1 MQVRERHIQRRILIE
16 VRNTI
21 DIMSLQQ
28 SGRFEKLDRNT
39 KNILIAVLG
48 SRTAI
53 RQEIRDQTLAVAQLL
68 SRTEVVLINQHNAT
82 RALVIDA
89 IQVAETLAGAN
100 GQYDPVTGLEKAG
113 AVLKNEEETERKVK
127 IHILEGLKF
136 DTIKERQAE
145 IADAHKNTFAWLFK
159 PAPDSRTNF
168 VEWLHSGRGIYWIS
182 GKPGSGK
189 STLMRYICNSG
200 NARNELLQWAEAS
213 QLTICNFF
221 FWNSGTREQR
231 SQKGFLRSL
240 IYDILHQHP
249 ALIPIVMP
257 AVWARIYTLVVQ
269 EAKIIKPGKF
279 SSEFLMATFRTL
291 VQQTVTPIK
300 LCLFVDGVD
309 ECEEET
315 ADMTDILTEFAT
327 WENVKICLSSRPEAA
342 FQTAFDT
349 SSMLRLQDLTLNDI
363 RLYVADKLHANK
375 RFQEFASRE
384 LDRAP
389 SMVGEIVTKADGV
402 FLWVVLVVRSL
413 LVGFANRDEMAD
425 LERRLH
431 ELPSRLE
438 ALFENILQERIA
450 PFYKR
455 QAAELFQTVR
465 ASRERNDQ
473 IERFLEVPSPLTI
486 LALSLTYENAQI
498 DAMNA
503 PIAPLSGYEARI
515 LCDTME
521 YRLMN
526 YCGGLL
532 EVQGTKHGEP
542 GMSRA
547 HVVEPGHKVQYL
559 HRTVKTYLEKPT
571 VWAKIVA
578 PTQNTDFDPNI
589 VLLKSCLRQIKASEF
604 DENRLFSDST
614 WRCIALG
621 FEYARQ
627 AELNQNPAYI
637 PLLDELDSVMAQLL
651 QEPGVPYPGHWA
663 TYYEAGHERRSE
675 WEDTTL
681 ALAVEYG
688 LSSYIDKKFRQASS
702 TCEKMGRPLLDY
714 AVSRDPTIQRYPMS
728 PLVVS
733 VLLRHGAD
741 PNKSYQDATPW
752 ENALIY
758 AYLIQFPKLKL
769 STFGE
774 REPPDRHKV
783 LNLIEIF
790 GHFINY
796 GADLNESCLVRTG
809 IEDETERR
817 PVLFIVNDVFAR
829 WYPEESADLVR
840 ELKQRGA
847 SDEVKSDF
855 TIYRTLAWKRVTSVR
870 VRFWS

>member
-1 MQVRERHIQRRILIE
+1 MQRRVLIQI
-16 VRNTI
+16 RNTI
-21 DIMSLQQ
+21 DIISLQQ
-28 SGRFEKLDRNT
+28 CRRFEKLDRNT
-39 KNILIAVLG
+39 KNILVAVLG
-48 SRTAI
+48 SHTTIMR
-53 RQEIRDQTLAVAQLL
+53 EIQDQTLAVAQLL
-68 SRTEVVLINQHNAT
+68 SRAEVVLVNQHNTT
-82 RALVIDA
+82 RALVVDVM
-89 IQVAETLAGAN
+89 QVVDTLAAAN
-100 GQYDPVTGLEKAG
+100 GQYDPVAGLEKAEI
-113 AVLKNEEETERKVK
+113 VRHKEEEIEHKVM

-136 DTIKERQAE
+136 DTIKERQEE
-145 IADAHKNTFAWLFK
+145 IADAHKNTFEWLFK
-159 PAPDSRTNF
+159 HAPDSRGDF
-168 VEWLHSGRGIYWIS
+168 VEWLRSGRGTYWIS

-189 STLMRYICNSG
+189 STLMRYICNSENVQNG
-200 NARNELLQWAEAS
+200 LLQWAEAS

-221 FWNSGTREQR
+221 FWNNGTREQR
-231 SQKGFLRSL
+231 SQIGFLRSL
-240 IYDILHQHP
+240 IYDILRQHP
-249 ALIPIVMP
+249 TLIPVVMP
-257 AVWARIYTLVVQ
+257 AVWARTYTLVVQ
-269 EAKIIKPGKF
+269 EAKTINPGKF
-279 SSEFLMATFRTL
+279 SFEFLMEIFRTL
-291 VQQTVTPIK
+291 VQQTVTPVK

-315 ADMTDILTEFAT
+315 ADMVDILTEFAT

-342 FQTAFDT
+342 FQRAFDT
-349 SSMLRLQDLTLNDI
+349 SPMLRLQDLTLNDI

-384 LDRAP
+384 IDRAP
-389 SMVGEIVTKADGV
+389 SMVEEIVTKADGV
-402 FLWVVLVVRSL
+402 FLWVVLVVRSV
-413 LVGFANRDEMAD
+413 LVGLANRDEIDD

-438 ALFENILQERIA
+438 ALFENILRERIA

-473 IERFLEVPSPLTI
+473 IERFLEAPSPLTI
-486 LALSLTYENAQI
+486 LALSLTYENAQTN
-498 DAMNA
+498 AMNT
-503 PIAPLSGYEARI
+503 PIAPLSDYEIRI

-532 EVQGTKHGEP
+532 EVQGAKHGKP
-542 GMSRA
+542 GVPKMLI
-547 HVVEPGHKVQYL
+547 VEPWHKVQYL
-559 HRTVKTYLEKPT
+559 HRTVKTYLEEPT
-571 VWAKIVA
+571 VWAKIIA
-578 PTQNTDFDPNI
+578 PTQNTDFDPDI
-589 VLLKSCLRQIKASEF
+589 VLLKSCLRQLKASEF
-604 DENRLFSDST
+604 DENRLVSDST

-627 AELNQNPAYI
+627 AELKQNPAYI
-637 PLLDELDSVMAQLL
+637 PLLDELDYVMTQLL
-651 QEPGVPYPGHWA
+651 QMPGTPYPGHWS
-663 TYYEAGHERRSE
+663 TYYECGRERNFE

-688 LSSYIDKKFRQASS
+688 LSSYIDKKFRQSS
-702 TCEKMGRPLLDY
+702 QMCKKAGRPLLDY
-714 AVSRDPTIQRYPMS
+714 AVSRNPRSQRYPMS

-733 VLLRHGAD
+733 VLLRHGGD
-741 PNKSYQDATPW
+741 PNKSYQETTPW
-752 ENALIY
+752 ENLLIY
-758 AYLIQFPKLKL
+758 AYLLQFPKLKL
-769 STFGE
+769 STYGE
-774 REPPDRHKV
+774 REPPDRDEV

-796 GADLNESCLVRTG
+796 GANLNESCLVRTG

-840 ELKQRGA
+840 ELRQREA

-855 TIYRTLAWKRVTSVR
+855 TIYRTLAWKRATSLK